1 MTENIQSLITG
12 EDDFVAKK
20 SKNEFVCQE
29 CGYISPKYLGRCPN
43 CGNWNTLVEELIQ
56 EEPTRHSRVSL
67 TGETTKPEKLDQ
79 VIFKKEK
86 RVKTELDELNRVL
99 GGGVV
104 PGSMVLIGGDPG
116 IGKSTLLLQVSQQLS
131 KLDDNVLYVS
141 GEESAQQIKMRA
153 ERLSETDNH
162 FYVYS
167 ETDMALIKQTIEQLR
182 PNYVV
187 IDSIQTMTHP
197 EIKSAAGSVSQVR
210 ETTAELMQI
219 AKTNQITIFI
229 VGHVT
234 KEGSLAGPRMLEHMV
249 DTVLYF
255 EGERHHTFRILRA
268 VKNRFGSTNE
278 IGIFEMRQEGL
289 VEVKNPSEA
298 FLEER
303 LADSTGSAV
312 VCSMEG
318 TRPILAEVQALI
330 TPSVFGNANRTAA
343 GLDRHRVSLIMAV
356 LEKRAGLLLQNQD
369 AYLKAAGGVKLDEP
383 AIDLAIAVSIASSY
397 KDKGTSPDECFVG
410 EIGLTGEVRR
420 VNRIDQR
427 VKEAKKLGFKK
438 IYVPKNSLQG
448 WKIPTGIEVVGVSTV
463 SETLRQVFK

>member
-1 MTENIQSLITG
+1 
-12 EDDFVAKK
+12 
-20 SKNEFVCQE
+20 
-29 CGYISPKYLGRCPN
+29 
-43 CGNWNTLVEELIQ
+43 
-56 EEPTRHSRVSL
+56 
-67 TGETTKPEKLDQ
+67 
-79 VIFKKEK
+79 
-86 RVKTELDELNRVL
+86 
-99 GGGVV
+99 
-104 PGSMVLIGGDPG
+104 
-116 IGKSTLLLQVSQQLS
+116 
-131 KLDDNVLYVS
+131 
-141 GEESAQQIKMRA
+141 
-153 ERLSETDNH
+153 
-162 FYVYS
+162 
-167 ETDMALIKQTIEQLR
+167 
-182 PNYVV
+182 
-187 IDSIQTMTHP
+187 
-197 EIKSAAGSVSQVR
+197 
-210 ETTAELMQI
+210 
-219 AKTNQITIFI
+219 ITIFI

-303 LADSTGSAV
+303 LDGATGSAI

-318 TRPILAEVQALI
+318 TRPILAEIQALI
-330 TPSVFGNANRTAA
+330 TPSVFGNANRTAS
-343 GLDRHRVSLIMAV
+343 GLDRHRLSLIMAV

-397 KDKGTSPDECFVG
+397 NDKGTSPDECFIG

-427 VKEAKKLGFKK
+427 VSEAKKLGFKK
-438 IYVPKNSLQG
+438 IYVPKNNLQG
-448 WKIPTGIEVVGVSTV
+448 WKVPTGIEVVGVSTV

>member
-1 MTENIQSLITG
+1 M
-12 EDDFVAKK
+12 AKK
-20 SKNEFVCQE
+20 KKNEFVCQN

-43 CGNWNTLVEELIQ
+43 CGEWNTLVEEIIQ
-56 EEPTRHSRVSL
+56 EKPTRHSRVSL
-67 TGETTKPEKLDQ
+67 TGETTRPEKLDQ
-79 VIFKKEK
+79 VVFKKET
-86 RVKTELDELNRVL
+86 RVKTDLDELNRVL
-99 GGGVV
+99 GGGIV

-131 KLDDNVLYVS
+131 KIDDNVLYVS

-153 ERLSETDNH
+153 ERLSATDNH
-162 FYVYS
+162 FFVYG
-167 ETDMALIKQTIEQLR
+167 ETDMGLIKQTIEQLR

-187 IDSIQTMTHP
+187 IDSIQTMIHP
-197 EIKSAAGSVSQVR
+197 DITSAAGSVSQVR

-303 LADSTGSAV
+303 LDGATGSAI

-318 TRPILAEVQALI
+318 TRPILAEIQALI

-343 GLDRHRVSLIMAV
+343 GLDRHRLSLIMAV

-397 KDKGTSPDECFVG
+397 NDKGTSPYECFVG

-427 VKEAKKLGFKK
+427 VSEAKKLGFKK
-438 IYVPKNSLQG
+438 IYVPKNNLQG